1 MRTVWR
7 DVRYALRQLRKS
19 PCFTIVVVLTLGIGI
34 GANTTMF
41 SVVDTVLLR
50 PLPYPDSDRLV
61 AIWETEPKHRES
73 NFHVSGPSYQDW
85 QRQSRSF
92 DSMALIT
99 NRAWDITHGDQS
111 RRVRGAAVTSSF
123 FSVLGVQPVLGRV
136 FTAQEDQPGSE
147 FVVVVSHDLW
157 QSQFAGDPNI
167 IGQTI
172 TAGGGTLRHTVV
184 GVLPATFEPSHEDF
198 KDAQF
203 WSSFSSMQWVL
214 QKRENRTSTVIARL
228 KTEVPLIQ
236 ARAEMDGIA
245 AQMAEQYPA
254 NRDRGINIVPLLEEI
269 VKDVGTGM
277 WLLLAAVGFLQLIVC
292 VNVVNLLLVR
302 ISGREREIAVRS
314 ALGARPWH
322 LIRQVFIDALLL
334 AILGGGLG
342 LLLASMGNKVLYV
355 WMGERIPR
363 MHDLT
368 IDGHVLSFT
377 ALVSMLSCVLFALA
391 PAIRLLGR
399 DILRTL
405 QRSGGGSTSL
415 RFRMLQDG
423 LVVAQLALA
432 LVLLVGAGLLGR
444 SFVSLMHADIG
455 LKPENVLTF
464 CVGLPGKQ
472 YGQSGAHSMRRA
484 FMNRLE
490 TGLRDLPGVRT
501 VGATSRLPFTYWS
514 SVNFSVKEGLPTQSD
529 IKREA
534 YYQMVSS
541 GYFKAIG
548 ARVVKGRFFDE
559 SDAATSGGKI
569 IINETMAQR
578 FWPGQNPLGTRIKP
592 GYNYSGAP
600 ASYEIIGI
608 VADTKQCTIQEEIQP
623 EMMWL
628 YPERASM
635 FTIRT
640 AVEPMSLLKSIRTL
654 VAGLEK
660 TATISDV
667 STLKGRI
674 KQTLVRERFSLFLYG
689 FFSVV
694 ALLLAS
700 LGVYGVMACGVSRRQ
715 QEIGIRIALGA
726 QRSNILGLILKRGFL
741 LASMGSAIGFM
752 GALAVT
758 RIMGSMLYEIK
769 PLDPL
774 TFAIVPLLLTI
785 VTLLAC
791 YIPARRAARIDPMEA
806 LRYE

>member
-1 MRTVWR
+1 MKTIWH
-7 DVRYALRQLRKS
+7 DVRFGVRQLHKS
-19 PCFTIVVVLTLGIGI
+19 PGFTIIVVLTLGIGI
-34 GANTTMF
+34 GANTAMF
-41 SVVDTVLLR
+41 SAVNTVLLR

-61 AIWETEPKHRES
+61 VIWETEPKQGES

-92 DSMALIT
+92 ESMALIT
-99 NRAWDITHGDQS
+99 NCAWDITHGDQS
-111 RRVRGAAVTSSF
+111 RRVGGAAVSSSF
-123 FSVLGVQPVLGRV
+123 FSVLGVKPALGRV

-147 FVVVVSHDLW
+147 FVVVLSYDLW

-172 TAGGGTLRHTVV
+172 TAEGGALQHTVV
-184 GVLPATFEPSHEDF
+184 GVLPAAFQPSHEDF
-198 KDAQF
+198 NDAQF

-214 QKRENRTSTVIARL
+214 QKRGNRTSTVIARL
-228 KTEVPLIQ
+228 KTDVPLIQ
-236 ARAEMDGIA
+236 AQTEMDGIA
-245 AQMAEQYPA
+245 AQLAEQYPE
-254 NRDRGINIVPLLEEI
+254 NRDRGIKIVPLLEEI
-269 VKDVGTGM
+269 VTDVWTTM
-277 WLLLAAVGFLQLIVC
+277 WFLLAAVGFLLLIVC
-292 VNVVNLLLVR
+292 VNVANLLLVR
-302 ISGREREIAVRS
+302 ISGREREIAIRG
-314 ALGARPWH
+314 ALGARPLH
-322 LIRQVFIDALLL
+322 LIRQVFINSLLL

-342 LLLASMGNKVLYV
+342 LLLALVGNSILYV
-355 WMGERIPR
+355 WLRGRIPR

-368 IDGHVLSFT
+368 IDGYVLGFT

-399 DILRTL
+399 DILPTL
-405 QRSGGGSTSL
+405 QRSGGRSTSSH
-415 RFRMLQDG
+415 FRMLQDG
-423 LVVAQLALA
+423 LVVAQLALT

-444 SFVSLMHADIG
+444 SFVSLMYADVG

-464 CVGLPGKQ
+464 CVGLPLEQ
-472 YGQSGAHSMRRA
+472 YGQSGVHSARSA
-484 FMNRLE
+484 FVNRLE
-490 TGLRDLPGVRT
+490 TELKNLPGVIT

-529 IKREA
+529 IKREV

-548 ARVVKGRFFDE
+548 ARLVKGRFFDD
-559 SDAATSGGKI
+559 SDTPTSGGKI

-578 FWPGQNPLGTRIKP
+578 FWPNQNPLGTHIKP
-592 GYNYSGAP
+592 GYNYDGAP

-608 VADTKQCTIQEEIQP
+608 VADIKQCSIQEDIQP

-628 YPERASM
+628 YPERARM
-635 FTIRT
+635 FTIRM

-674 KQTLVRERFSLFLYG
+674 KQTLVRERFSLFLYS

-700 LGVYGVMACGVSRRQ
+700 LGVYGVMAYAVSRRQ

-726 QRSNILGLILKRGFL
+726 QQGNILGLILKRGFL
-741 LASMGSAIGFM
+741 LASIGTAIGFM

-774 TFAIVPLLLTI
+774 TFAVVPLLLTM

-791 YIPARRAARIDPMEA
+791 YIPARRATRIDPMVA